1 MNSTIT
7 VVGNLTRSPELR
19 TTAKGTLVANLGVAV
34 NRRWRDGGGEPQ
46 ESTSFFNV
54 VAWGALAE
62 NCATSLQRGDLVVVH
77 GRLEQRSWSNE
88 AGDKRSTVEV
98 VADEVAP
105 SLRWVTA
112 ELKRNAREPLAAAA

>member
-7 VVGNLTRSPELR
+7 VVGNLTRAPELR
-19 TTAKGTLVANLGVAV
+19 TTAKGTLVANLGLAV
-34 NRRWRDGGGEPQ
+34 NRRWRDGEGEQQ

-54 VAWGALAE
+54 VAWGSLAE
-62 NCATSLQRGDLVVVH
+62 NCVHSLQRGDLVVVH
-77 GRLEQRSWSNE
+77 GRLEQRSWANE

-105 SLRWVTA
+105 SLRWAAAT
-112 ELKRNAREPLAAAA
+112 LTRNQRALAAAA

>member
-7 VVGNLTRSPELR
+7 VVGNLTRAPELR

-34 NRRWRDGGGEPQ
+34 NRRWRDGEGEQQ
-46 ESTSFFNV
+46 ETTSFFNV
-54 VAWGALAE
+54 VAWGSLAE
-62 NCATSLQRGDLVVVH
+62 NCANSLQRGDLVVVH
-77 GRLEQRSWSNE
+77 GRLEQRSWANE

-105 SLRWVTA
+105 SLRWVAAT
-112 ELKRNAREPLAAAA
+112 LTRNQRALAAA

>member
-7 VVGNLTRSPELR
+7 VVGNLTRAPELR

-34 NRRWRDGGGEPQ
+34 NRRWRDGDGEQQ

-54 VAWGALAE
+54 VAWGSLAD
-62 NCATSLQRGDLVVVH
+62 NCANSLQRGDLVVVH
-77 GRLEQRSWSNE
+77 GRLEQRSWANE
-88 AGDKRSTVEV
+88 AGDKRSTVEI

-105 SLRWVTA
+105 SLRWVA
-112 ELKRNAREPLAAAA
+112 ASLARNARPLAAAA